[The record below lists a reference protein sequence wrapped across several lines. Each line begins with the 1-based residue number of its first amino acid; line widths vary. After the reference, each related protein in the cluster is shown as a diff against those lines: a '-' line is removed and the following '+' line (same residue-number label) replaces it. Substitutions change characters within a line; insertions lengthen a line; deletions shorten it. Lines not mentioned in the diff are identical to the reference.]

1 MSQRIV
7 HCLMLLA
14 FSRRGMALTLMKIH
28 CRFLKPALVKSWRFP
43 FIPLSDKLPPQGF
56 IGCIATP
63 WSNNPDNILTGRTNM
78 RYLLAIAVL
87 TAGLVGNV
95 WASEKEKALDAT
107 ISMEQAVRTAT
118 ATQAG
123 SKAYAVEMETEKGRV
138 VYRVEIV
145 APDKTT
151 QKVYVDAMN
160 GNIVQKK

>member
-1 MSQRIV
+1 
-7 HCLMLLA
+7 
-14 FSRRGMALTLMKIH
+14 
-28 CRFLKPALVKSWRFP
+28 
-43 FIPLSDKLPPQGF
+43 
-56 IGCIATP
+56 
-63 WSNNPDNILTGRTNM
+63 M

-107 ISMEQAVRTAT
+107 ISMEQAIRTAT
-118 ATQAG
+118 DTQAG

-151 QKVYVDAMN
+151 HKVYVDAMN
-160 GNIVQKK
+160 GNIVLKK

>member
-1 MSQRIV
+1 
-7 HCLMLLA
+7 
-14 FSRRGMALTLMKIH
+14 
-28 CRFLKPALVKSWRFP
+28 
-43 FIPLSDKLPPQGF
+43 
-56 IGCIATP
+56 
-63 WSNNPDNILTGRTNM
+63 M

-123 SKAYAVEMETEKGRV
+123 SKAYAVEMETEKGRI

-160 GNIVQKK
+160 GNIIVKK

>member
-1 MSQRIV
+1 
-7 HCLMLLA
+7 
-14 FSRRGMALTLMKIH
+14 
-28 CRFLKPALVKSWRFP
+28 
-43 FIPLSDKLPPQGF
+43 
-56 IGCIATP
+56 
-63 WSNNPDNILTGRTNM
+63 M

-107 ISMEQAVRTAT
+107 ISMEQAVRTAM

-160 GNIVQKK
+160 GNIVLKK

>member
-1 MSQRIV
+1 
-7 HCLMLLA
+7 
-14 FSRRGMALTLMKIH
+14 
-28 CRFLKPALVKSWRFP
+28 
-43 FIPLSDKLPPQGF
+43 
-56 IGCIATP
+56 
-63 WSNNPDNILTGRTNM
+63 M

-123 SKAYAVEMETEKGRV
+123 SKAYAVEMETEKGRI

-160 GNIVQKK
+160 GNIVQEK